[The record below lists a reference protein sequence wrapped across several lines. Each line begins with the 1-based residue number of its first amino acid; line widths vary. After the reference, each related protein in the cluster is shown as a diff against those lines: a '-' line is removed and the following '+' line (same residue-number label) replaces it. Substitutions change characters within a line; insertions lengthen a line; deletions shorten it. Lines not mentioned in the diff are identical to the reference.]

1 VSFESP
7 WKKQISL
14 NIYSQDVDP
23 ETWNLVT
30 DSEKTLIYTQS
41 FFPLVYSYSIPL
53 FYDGTLP
60 EKELEDYIN
69 AWADAWVFF
78 YQIWDFD
85 ESNIDQI
92 RISNE
97 LENFSRLYEA
107 NANYIVIWWGKEYIF
122 STLSKFETQSLWTE
136 TKYNF
141 ILMSSYNNVL
151 LQNYIENSIAGKNI
165 VGQGFIIDDFAKM
178 QILKFPQMIGELQSW
193 LDRSSYD
200 YRDIN
205 TNIEISPILFVSNF
219 IKELSLSWVKN
230 SDIYIILLIPIF
242 LTFVSVSKHIIGFST
257 LWNIIP
263 VFLAIMFFKLWVIFT
278 LFVLWFLF
286 VFNLLIARFLNK
298 YTLLYTPKVSLI
310 TIANLLFFMLFY
322 ELTQYTDYINIP
334 LQNIIYVVLLF
345 LVSERFISIIT
356 TKEYREYKKSIWW
369 TCVVALLCFALFYID
384 PLLVFLFAYP
394 EILLILIPFNFFL
407 WKFTGLRIIKK

>member
-1 VSFESP
+1 
-7 WKKQISL
+7 
-14 NIYSQDVDP
+14 
-23 ETWNLVT
+23 
-30 DSEKTLIYTQS
+30 
-41 FFPLVYSYSIPL
+41 
-53 FYDGTLP
+53 
-60 EKELEDYIN
+60 
-69 AWADAWVFF
+69 
-78 YQIWDFD
+78 
-85 ESNIDQI
+85 
-92 RISNE
+92 
-97 LENFSRLYEA
+97 
-107 NANYIVIWWGKEYIF
+107 
-122 STLSKFETQSLWTE
+122 
-136 TKYNF
+136 
-141 ILMSSYNNVL
+141 
-151 LQNYIENSIAGKNI
+151 
-165 VGQGFIIDDFAKM
+165 M

-407 WKFTGLRIIKK
+407 WKFTGLRITEYFRFGEIIKNAEQEE